1 MKRGLFVSGTLLT
14 AVAVAVLTHLDQTRA
29 VRLTL
34 MSAPRAALGG
44 ALALVLCQVGLQAA
58 RLWAIVPRD
67 VASRPG
73 RVAHAFTL
81 GEWTNIFTPACAGD
95 ALKVVLLSRTSN
107 VNLATATGAVLAD
120 KIVDAGSLMVLCLAS
135 GITGLIGAETR
146 LRAPAAAIV
155 CAAAVGLT
163 LVYLGVRWAR
173 PTWLEQL
180 ARGLSAL
187 KDPVRLVDSTAFS
200 VGAWS
205 AEVLALHVLSHGLGF
220 SVPYP
225 MLILA
230 LGVLNVGIS
239 VPVGAANMGVYE
251 AALAFGLRHAGA
263 PLPSAVAI
271 AALHHVLELV
281 GINIAAAALTLTVAS
296 RSGRPIWSWARH
308 TLS

>member
-1 MKRGLFVSGTLLT
+1 MKVGWL
-14 AVAVAVLTHLDQTRA
+14 
-29 VRLTL
+29 
-34 MSAPRAALGG
+34 ALGG

-67 VASRPG
+67 VAARPG

-81 GEWTNIFTPACAGD
+81 GEWTNIFTPARAGD
-95 ALKVVLLSRTSN
+95 ALKVVLLSRISN
-107 VNLATATGAVLAD
+107 ANVATATGAVLAD
-120 KIVDAGSLMVLCLAS
+120 KIVDAGSLLLLCL
-135 GITGLIGAETR
+135 GAETR
-146 LRAPAAAIV
+146 LRAPAPAIV
-155 CAAAVGLT
+155 FAAALGLT
-163 LVYLGVRWAR
+163 LVYLGVRRAR
-173 PTWLEQL
+173 PAWLEQL
-180 ARGLSAL
+180 TRGLAAL
-187 KDPVRLVDSTAFS
+187 KDPVRLVTSTAFS

-205 AEVLALHVLSHGLGF
+205 AEVLALHVLCHGLGF

-225 MLILA
+225 MLIGA

-263 PLPSAVAI
+263 PLASAVAV

-296 RSGRPIWSWARH
+296 RNGRPIWSRARH